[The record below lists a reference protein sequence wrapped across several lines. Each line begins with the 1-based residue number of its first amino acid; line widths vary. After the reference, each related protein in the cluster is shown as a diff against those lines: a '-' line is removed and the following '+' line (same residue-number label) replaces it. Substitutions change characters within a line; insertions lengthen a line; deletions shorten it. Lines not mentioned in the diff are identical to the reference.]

1 VQTQQLITSAV
12 ALRSVKLVDAMAID
26 NAWLD
31 LQTQVAM
38 VSPQEVV
45 ENPAKRRKV
54 LQKVS
59 PALINADNRGLS
71 GSNCLQFLEQCI

>member
-1 VQTQQLITSAV
+1 MQNPQLITSAE
-12 ALRSVKLVDAMAID
+12 ALRSVSYVDDMAID
-26 NAWLD
+26 TAWHG
-31 LQTQVAM
+31 LQTVVAM